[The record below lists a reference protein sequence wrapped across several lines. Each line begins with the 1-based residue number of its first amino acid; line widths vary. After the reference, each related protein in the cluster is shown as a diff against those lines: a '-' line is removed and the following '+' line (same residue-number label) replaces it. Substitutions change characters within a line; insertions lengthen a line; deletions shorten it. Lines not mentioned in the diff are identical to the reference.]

1 MRKASVIFL
10 VVLLLSG
17 LALTALAAEQ
27 VQFTVEASDEDV
39 HAGDTVVIT
48 VGVASDSACTSMGFQ
63 HQFDTA
69 VFEFISGECLAQNTS
84 LADFSAKDG
93 VVVMFNGSSAYDGA
107 LCRFTLRVRD
117 DAAMGVT
124 EVGGKA
130 AAKNGGDF
138 LSHQVTTA
146 KITVSAESDVQLQ
159 PSLPQLPAVDI
170 TPVIPT
176 LPDAVTG
183 ETSATETSA
192 TETSET
198 AGEQTTQPVTE
209 TSLPT
214 EEEEAPTQAPQ
225 TAPAET
231 PEFPWQML
239 LISILLVAVAAG
251 AMLLM
256 AKSKRKE

>member
-1 MRKASVIFL
+1 MRKACVIFL
-10 VVLLLSG
+10 AVLLLSG
-17 LALTALAAEQ
+17 LALTAFAAEQ
-27 VQFTVEASDEDV
+27 LQFTVEASDEDV

-48 VGVASDSACTSMGFQ
+48 VDVASDSACTSMGFQ

-84 LADFSAKDG
+84 MADFSAKDG
-93 VVVMFNGSSAYDGA
+93 VVVMFNGASAYDGA

-183 ETSATETSA
+183 ETSATETS
-192 TETSET
+192 ET

-209 TSLPT
+209 PSLPT
-214 EEEEAPTQAPQ
+214 EEGEAPTQAPQ
-225 TAPAET
+225 TVPAET
-231 PEFPWQML
+231 PGFPWHML